1 MSEYSV
7 ISERVGLGGARKVSA
22 VNESTTYTGW
32 GWSRHEGVGRPRWQA
47 ALGGR
52 EAPRSRILCYYAY
65 PIVQKYPRLDCRTR
79 EIDKA
84 VRTIP
89 HR

>member
-32 GWSRHEGVGRPRWQA
+32 GWSRVWDGHAGRRRWEGERRLV
-47 ALGGR
+47 LVFYVIT
-52 EAPRSRILCYYAY
+52 RIPSCKSTH
-65 PIVQKYPRLDCRTR
+65 VSTVVRVRL
-79 EIDKA
+79 IK
-84 VRTIP
+84 P
-89 HR
+89 